1 MVASSEYNALALP
14 AMETR
19 RNNLVF
25 TFLMKW
31 LCYSRLSVFVTAKGF
46 LKTWLVLWKIPDTV
60 LVRYATII
68 PKPTMLPFRCLLPF
82 VSTYLYHQGWILEE
96 VNEK

>member
-46 LKTWLVLWKIPDTV
+46 LKT
-60 LVRYATII
+60 
-68 PKPTMLPFRCLLPF
+68 
-82 VSTYLYHQGWILEE
+82 
-96 VNEK
+96 